1 MIKWSPRAWVL
12 GGFLISLS
20 SVVLNTVAL
29 AQVNLRL
36 AAVNSELSGLK
47 DSMAR
52 TATEM
57 QRAENKYEMV
67 RLFHWVAMQVPEKQR
82 ETARQ
87 EAAYV
92 LVNYFTRTYAAI
104 HDIPPAE
111 VIKTEMVE
119 MEDDYVA
126 MKKIHDLAKQAET
139 ADEKEKERILKDI
152 DKVDTDSIDIPKT
165 PLGKEFA
172 KLKEMGYAEAS
183 AEDESDLLLVI
194 APTLQSL
201 RDDFIKAHGVKSA
214 RIKELEAR
222 RGQLTGI
229 QSITSYLAVGL
240 QLLGLFFILSRDVVK
255 DINDKKKAEASSS

>member
-1 MIKWSPRAWVL
+1 MTKWSPRAWVL
-12 GGFLISLS
+12 GGFVISLS
-20 SVVLNTVAL
+20 SVVLNTVVL

-36 AAVNSELSGLK
+36 TAVNSELSGLK

-67 RLFHWVAMQVPEKQR
+67 RMFHWVALQVPEKQR
-82 ETARQ
+82 ETARK

-104 HDIPPAE
+104 HDIPPVE
-111 VIKTEMVE
+111 VIKTEMIE
-119 MEDDYVA
+119 LEDDYAA
-126 MKKIHDLAKQAET
+126 MKKIHDLVKQAET
-139 ADEKEKERILKDI
+139 AGEKEKERILKDI

-172 KLKEMGYAEAS
+172 KLTEMGYAEAN

-201 RDDFIKAHGVKSA
+201 RDDFVKAHDAKTA
-214 RIKELEAR
+214 RIKELEASR
-222 RGQLTGI
+222 ARLTGI
-229 QSITSYLAVGL
+229 QSITSYLAIGM

-255 DINDKKKAEASSS
+255 DINDKKKAAASQA